1 MSGVQASPKPV
12 GHSAGINAALAPFII
27 AVLAALGGWN
37 SPAGSFAQR
46 TLFFVAIGMVVAAA
60 ALAVLR
66 RGAHGPRDYYGGI
79 ALVGMAVFAIWAS
92 SDLPGMH
99 GFAFGPGTG
108 PRIFAF
114 LLGTMGI
121 IVALIGLLSEGAGLE
136 RYAFRGPFFIT
147 VATIF
152 FALTIRSLGLVIA
165 SYLSILISGAGS
177 SEVRW
182 IEMAI
187 WGAVLTLFCSLLFPY
202 ALNLPMPMWPSQ
214 NLSLSTILSFR

>member
-12 GHSAGINAALAPFII
+12 GHSTGIKSAFAPFIL
-27 AVLAALGGWN
+27 ALLAALGGWN
-37 SPAGSFAQR
+37 SPSGSFAQT
-46 TLFFVAIGMVVAAA
+46 TLFFTAVGLVVAAA

-79 ALVGMAVFAIWAS
+79 ALVGMAVFAFWAS

-114 LLGTMGI
+114 MLGLMGI
-121 IVALIGLLSEGAGLE
+121 IVALIGLFSEGAGLE

-165 SYLSILISGAGS
+165 SYLSVLISAAGS
-177 SEVRW
+177 TEVRW
-182 IEMAI
+182 IEMVI

-202 ALNLPMPMWPSQ
+202 ALNLPMPLWPSQ
-214 NLSLSTILSFR
+214 NLTLTTIFSFR